1 MFESGNISVT
11 INTSEP
17 KYLPFKIEKTSTA
30 HKEALPQLSIV
41 KWVEETGSLLCEI
54 LYLTTTLRNSSNSN
68 CRFQISGLKSEAVLS
83 LPKTRDLMFKFSK
96 FLVPETFYG
105 LARIENRV
113 TVCYFHLELFC
124 IFFTP

>member
-1 MFESGNISVT
+1 M
-11 INTSEP
+11 
-17 KYLPFKIEKTSTA
+17 
-30 HKEALPQLSIV
+30 
-41 KWVEETGSLLCEI
+41 
-54 LYLTTTLRNSSNSN
+54 RNSLPDYYFKEQLHSN

-83 LPKTRDLMFKFSK
+83 LAKTRDLMFKFSK

-124 IFFTP
+124 IFSLLKVLKVTSQILSLECT